1 MSSFLDPLL
10 RTDGSAF
17 ALANSRTNLVLAD
30 ALMTAFD
37 SETRRQGLLGRDSM
51 PANSAMIIA
60 PSNAIHTFFMRF
72 AIDVAFVSR
81 NGRVLKIRHAVP
93 PWRMA
98 AALRGYAVIELP
110 PGALERAEVRKG
122 DTLSIIAIARP
133 PAAAG

>member
-10 RTDGSAF
+10 RADGSTY
-17 ALANSRTNLVLAD
+17 ALANSRTNLVVAD

-37 SETRRQGLLGRDSM
+37 SATRRQGLLGRDSL
-51 PANSAMIIA
+51 PANSALIIA

-81 NGRVLKIRHAVP
+81 KGRVLKIRHAVP
-93 PWRMA
+93 PRRMA

-110 PGALERAEVRKG
+110 PGALARAEVTKG

-133 PAAAG
+133 PAPAG